1 MLPAIPLRSVFL
13 AAAAIVVISRIV
25 PVPANAASH
34 FGDSAVEEFVDSY
47 GVSSEGGSSSDARA
61 HVQDATSDADAVAK
75 WARSRLGELQQQQQ
89 QQQQQHN
96 HAAPTLETPP
106 PPHEDLDY
114 STSSSRLLELLN
126 SDTESFSSPE
136 DYRNLFYSDAA
147 RAEVSVGTAPHSC
160 SVLL

>member
-47 GVSSEGGSSSDARA
+47 GVSSVGGSSSDERAR
-61 HVQDATSDADAVAK
+61 VQDATSDADAVAK
-75 WARSRLGELQQQQQ
+75 WARSRIGEL

-96 HAAPTLETPP
+96 HAAPTLETPS

>member
-25 PVPANAASH
+25 PANAASH
-34 FGDSAVEEFVDSY
+34 FGGEEFVDSY
-47 GVSSEGGSSSDARA
+47 GISSVDGSSSDASA
-61 HVQDATSDADAVAK
+61 PVQDATSDADAVAK

-89 QQQQQHN
+89 QHN
-96 HAAPTLETPP
+96 HAAPTLETPS

-126 SDTESFSSPE
+126 SDSESFSSPE

-147 RAEVSVGTAPHSC
+147 RAEVRAGTTPHSC
-160 SVLL
+160 SALL